1 MAATSLAGF
10 QAGIKPKV
18 AGNIDLFNRP
28 VVRNKDGSI
37 STVRSISI
45 GTDQGEVLIPTVSP
59 DGRVISDD
67 EAVAMYQKTGKHLGI
82 FATPEEATNYAKQL
96 HSQQERIYSQNP
108 FNRAFNALIQQES
121 GGRPGAVGPNTK
133 WGNAL
138 GMTQMLPD
146 TAREMAGKLGLP
158 YSEAL
163 LRGTSPQAAAYQKAL
178 GEAYFREA
186 LQKTGNLTD
195 ALHYYHG
202 GPNRKM
208 WGPKTR
214 AYARQVKARMGS

>member
-1 MAATSLAGF
+1 MAVTSLAGF
-10 QAGIKPKV
+10 DK
-18 AGNIDLFNRP
+18 
-28 VVRNKDGSI
+28 
-37 STVRSISI
+37 
-45 GTDQGEVLIPTVSP
+45 
-59 DGRVISDD
+59 
-67 EAVAMYQKTGKHLGI
+67 
-82 FATPEEATNYAKQL
+82 
-96 HSQQERIYSQNP
+96 
-108 FNRAFNALIQQES
+108 AFNALIQQES
-121 GGRPGAVGPNTK
+121 GGRAGAVGPNTK

>member
-1 MAATSLAGF
+1 MAVFIQSTRRTPRYRPLLKTTGTMREAASATALAAF
-10 QAGIKPKV
+10 DK
-18 AGNIDLFNRP
+18 
-28 VVRNKDGSI
+28 
-37 STVRSISI
+37 
-45 GTDQGEVLIPTVSP
+45 
-59 DGRVISDD
+59 
-67 EAVAMYQKTGKHLGI
+67 
-82 FATPEEATNYAKQL
+82 
-96 HSQQERIYSQNP
+96 
-108 FNRAFNALIQQES
+108 AFNALIQQES
-121 GGRPGAVGPNTK
+121 GGRPGAVGPSTQ

-138 GMTQMLPD
+138 GMTQMLPA
-146 TAREMAGKLGLP
+146 TAKEMAGKLGLP

-214 AYARQVKARMGS
+214 GYAQSVLARMK